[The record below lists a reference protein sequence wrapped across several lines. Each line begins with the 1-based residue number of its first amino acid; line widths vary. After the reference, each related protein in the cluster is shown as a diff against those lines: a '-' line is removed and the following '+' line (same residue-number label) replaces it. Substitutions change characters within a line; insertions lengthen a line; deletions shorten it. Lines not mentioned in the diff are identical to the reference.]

1 MKSPRRILVIT
12 LSNVGDV
19 IMTTPVIS
27 ALHQMFPEASLT
39 VVAGPKG
46 AEILRGSRIISRLL
60 VYDKWASMKQKANF
74 LKELARD
81 SYDAAVDL
89 RNTALPFFLGIP
101 KKSSPLRR
109 FKSLNMRRRHLE
121 ILDGMGW
128 KAPETIPCFDFFGPA
143 EQASA
148 LGILRDLNIRASSGW
163 ILLAPAAASELK
175 TWRFSGFKEL
185 LLKFLAAFP
194 HPVFLAGDE
203 RERSILEPLQG
214 LDGARVFNLAGRTT
228 LPELAALTSRASL
241 VVANDSALAHLGFEL
256 GVPVVALFGPTHP
269 GKFGHEGPGFRI
281 VRRPLFC
288 SPCQS
293 PVCLLGAR
301 KCLDDLDPETVWQAC
316 REVLN
321 ERFETRVS

>member
-19 IMTTPVIS
+19 IMTTPVLS

-46 AEILRGSRIISRLL
+46 AEVLRSSSIIGRLL
-60 VYDKWASMKQKANF
+60 VYDKQAPLKQKAEF

-89 RNTALPFFLGIP
+89 RNTAIPFFLGIP
-101 KKSSPLRR
+101 KRSSPLRR
-109 FKSLNMRRRHLE
+109 FKSLNMRSRHLE
-121 ILDGMGW
+121 VLAGMGW
-128 KAPETIPCFDFFGPA
+128 KIPETIPCFDFFDSAG
-143 EQASA
+143 QASV

-185 LLKFLAAFP
+185 LLKLLAAFP
-194 HPVFLAGDE
+194 HPIFLVGDE
-203 RERSILEPLQG
+203 RERAILEPLVN
-214 LDGARVFNLAGRTT
+214 LDASRIFNLAGRTT

-256 GVPVVALFGPTHP
+256 GVPVVAIFGPTHP
-269 GKFGHEGPGFRI
+269 GKFAHEGPAFRM

-301 KCLDDLDPETVWQAC
+301 KCLDDLAPETVWQAC
-316 REVLN
+316 REVLH